1 MWLRQQQ
8 QQDQKDKMPPSY
20 NISSRDIFPLVESA
34 GTGNKYQLIH
44 FVCKGSIQGRR
55 DFFFPRALVVHA
67 KEEEKT
73 SGNENRPFFRFSVA
87 FYYQLYN
94 PVWPE
99 PQNQAAHIQTF

>member
-1 MWLRQQQ
+1 MTKATTAARPEGQNAIY
-8 QQDQKDKMPPSY
+8 SY

-73 SGNENRPFFRFSVA
+73 SGNENR
-87 FYYQLYN
+87 
-94 PVWPE
+94 
-99 PQNQAAHIQTF
+99 